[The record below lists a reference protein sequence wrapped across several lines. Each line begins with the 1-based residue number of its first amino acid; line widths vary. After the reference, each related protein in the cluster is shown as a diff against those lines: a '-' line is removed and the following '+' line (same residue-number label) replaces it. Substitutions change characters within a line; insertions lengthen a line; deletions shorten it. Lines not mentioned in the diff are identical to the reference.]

1 MSSEFNKAFIGYRR
15 KDVIKELD
23 FQKSEFEKL
32 KNECDNELKSL
43 IEENN
48 RLKLEADRAQT
59 ESEKQLTISEKIKEL
74 LYAAHINACNSVYET
89 GAKFEEMIQY
99 KSNIVRNQQ
108 NKNVEIKTSINRLLE
123 HLQRIVD

>member
-15 KDVIKELD
+15 KDVMEELAL
-23 FQKSEFEKL
+23 QKAEFEKL

-48 RLKLEADRAQT
+48 RLKLETDRAQT
-59 ESEKQLTISEKIKEL
+59 ESEKQLSISERIKEL
-74 LYAAHINACNSVYET
+74 LYSAHVNACNNVYET

-99 KSNIVRNQQ
+99 KSSIVRNQQ
-108 NKNVEIKTSINRLLE
+108 SKNVEIRTSINRLLE